1 MNILNESTV
10 VVYNSEQL
18 KTALEADNGYTNI
31 FLGANVELTTGIKIS
46 KTKSLIII
54 DGTYNNITYT
64 FTDKKSTAA
73 SDTISIQSAN
83 TLKVIVQ
90 NINIVSYNYYGIIYV
105 PESNTYKN
113 VIVEYNNITYIG
125 PQISFHPTGLTRFIN
140 SNITVQTNYSTGNEV
155 AECNKIEIGGNTT
168 ITHKSTANSSF
179 WFRNSDPEFKIL
191 PNATVK
197 FISENRELF
206 YGVNNLILTVSENS
220 YFSINTH
227 NGMGYGSFGTG
238 NTNIEKNATL
248 IIKQTAKN
256 GSYPTWYSYGIITI
270 NEGAILN
277 MINDYANLSSSNYN
291 IYFNGSSSG
300 IILNNPKEIILSN
313 SVANTI
319 YTNSTI
325 NFTFNYNR
333 INLFNDTINY
343 NSSISL
349 DTLPTYSWYKSNG
362 SSQLIGTITSSTTK
376 IISHNY
382 TESELTGLPNLSNF
396 TLNNKKIISI
406 GLIPL
411 HIDSLTDTDINISGI
426 TDKNASVLIQY
437 NDLSEIVNADLNGNY
452 VYNYTDPLPIGT
464 IITITSKEHNKPIY
478 TTKQIQIVYAGELVI
493 TSATKTLN
501 FKLTP
506 INTNPII
513 CPRESNIEI
522 IITDSRVN
530 SSNWKLYATINHDLS
545 SNDNKLLKDS
555 IVFKNNNEYKTLSL
569 DKLLVYTGENNNG
582 ETKVTTINWNI
593 DEGILLQITNYIEN
607 NTTYTCTISWLIEE

>member
-18 KTALEADNGYTNI
+18 KTALEVDNGYTNI
-31 FLGANVELTTGIKIS
+31 FLGANIELASGINIS
-46 KTKSLIII
+46 KTKSLITI
-54 DGTYNNITYT
+54 DGTYNNTTYT
-64 FTDKKSTAA
+64 FTDRKSTAA

-105 PESNTYKN
+105 PENNTYKN

-191 PNATVK
+191 PNATVN

-220 YFSINTH
+220 YFNINTH

-248 IIKQTAKN
+248 IIKQTARN

-291 IYFNGSSSG
+291 IYFNGTESG

-325 NFTFNYNR
+325 NFTFNFNR
-333 INLFNDTINY
+333 INLFNDIINY
-343 NSSISL
+343 KNSISL
-349 DTLPTYSWYKSNG
+349 ETLPTYSWYKDNG

-396 TLNNKKIISI
+396 ILNNKKIIST
-406 GLIPL
+406 GLISL
-411 HIDSLTDTDINISGI
+411 HIDSLTDTDTNMSGI

-437 NDLSEIVNADLNGNY
+437 NGLSEIVNADLNGNY

-464 IITITSKEHNKPIY
+464 AITITSKENNKPIY

-493 TSATKTLN
+493 TSATETLN

-522 IITDSRVN
+522 IVTDSRVN

-555 IVFKNNNEYKTLSL
+555 IVFKNNNDYKTLSL

-607 NTTYTCTISWLIEE
+607 NTTYTCTIYWSIEE

>member
-1 MNILNESTV
+1 MNILNESSV

-31 FLGANVELTTGIKIS
+31 FLRANVELTTGIKIS

-73 SDTISIQSAN
+73 SDTISIQGAN

-191 PNATVK
+191 PNATVN

-238 NTNIEKNATL
+238 NTTVNKNATL

-325 NFTFNYNR
+325 NFTFNFNR

-349 DTLPTYSWYKSNG
+349 NKLPTYSWYKSNG

-376 IISHNY
+376 ITSNNY
-382 TESELTGLPNLSNF
+382 TENELNELPNLSNF

-437 NDLSEIVNADLNGNY
+437 NDLNEIVNADLNGNY
-452 VYNYTDPLPIGT
+452 AYNYTDPLPIGT

-506 INTNPII
+506 INANPII

-522 IITDSRVN
+522 IVTDSRVN
-530 SSNWKLYATINHDLS
+530 SSNWKLYATIDHDLS
-545 SNDNKLLKDS
+545 SINNKILKDS
-555 IVFKNNNEYKTLSL
+555 IVFKDNDEYKILSL

-582 ETKVTTINWNI
+582 ETKITTINWNI
-593 DEGILLQITNYIEN
+593 NEGILLQITNHIEN
-607 NTTYTCTISWLIEE
+607 NTTYTCMISWLIEE

>member
-31 FLGANVELTTGIKIS
+31 FLGANIELASGINIS
-46 KTKSLIII
+46 KTKSLITI
-54 DGTYNNITYT
+54 DGTYNNSTYT
-64 FTDKKSTAA
+64 FTDRKSTAA

-113 VIVEYNNITYIG
+113 VIVEYNNITYVG
-125 PQISFHPTGLTRFIN
+125 PQISFHPSGLTRFIN
-140 SNITVQTNYSTGNEV
+140 SNITVQTNYSAGNEV

-168 ITHKSTANSSF
+168 IIHKSTANSSF

-191 PNATVK
+191 PNATVN

-206 YGVNNLILTVSENS
+206 YGVNNLILTISENS
-220 YFSINTH
+220 YFNINTH
-227 NGMGYGSFGTG
+227 NGMGYGTFGTG
-238 NTNIEKNATL
+238 NTTVEKNATL
-248 IIKQTAKN
+248 IIKQTTKN

-277 MINDYANLSSSNYN
+277 MINDYDNLSASNYN
-291 IYFNGSSSG
+291 IYFNGASSG
-300 IILNNPKEIILSN
+300 IVLNNPKEIILSN
-313 SVANTI
+313 SVANAI

-325 NFTFNYNR
+325 NFTFNFNR
-333 INLFNDTINY
+333 INLFNNIINY
-343 NSSISL
+343 KNSISL

-376 IISHNY
+376 ITSNNY
-382 TESELTGLPNLSNF
+382 TESELTVLPNLTNF
-396 TLNNKKIISI
+396 ILNNKKIISI

-411 HIDSLTDTDINISGI
+411 HIDSLTDTDTNMSGI
-426 TDKNASVLIQY
+426 TDKNASLLIQY
-437 NDLSEIVNADLNGNY
+437 NDLNEIINADSNGNY
-452 VYNYTDPLPIGT
+452 IYSYTDPLPIGT
-464 IITITSKEHNKPIY
+464 TITITSKEQNKPIY

-493 TSATKTLN
+493 TSATETLN
-501 FKLTP
+501 FKLIP

-522 IITDSRVN
+522 IITDSRAN
-530 SSNWKLYATINHDLS
+530 SSNWKLYATIDHDLS
-545 SNDNKLLKDS
+545 SNNNKILKDS
-555 IVFKNNNEYKTLSL
+555 IVFKDNDEYKTLSL

-582 ETKVTTINWNI
+582 ETKITTINWDVN
-593 DEGILLQITNYIEN
+593 EGILLQITNYIEN
-607 NTTYTCTISWLIEE
+607 NTTYTCTIYWSIEE